1 MVMSHQEQTLL
12 SARSEGDALSERPL
26 AVLAFSG
33 GLDTTVILHWLQ
45 TNGWDVATYTANLG
59 QPDADLEAAAAKAPS
74 LGAINTHVEDLR
86 SELVDEFFMP
96 VLQMHARYEGR
107 YLLGTSIARIPTARG
122 QMRYAKNIGGNVLV
136 HGSTGKGNDQVRF
149 ESIYRVLQ
157 EDPAFRLDGFGIYAP
172 WKEPDFLARFGDGGR
187 RVMTA
192 YSQEHG
198 IPLPSGGADEGP
210 PYSQDANI
218 LHISS
223 EGRALEKPEDDH
235 RQVMFTYINRWDQTP
250 DQPERLRIHFA
261 KGRPISIELLD
272 EDRNVKG
279 KSVSI
284 GETESVVP
292 VVEYLNEV
300 GGRHGVGL
308 LDMVES
314 RYVGL
319 KSRGVYEAPAHAIL
333 LAAHEDLESLV
344 HDHRLLQEKAK
355 RALDVAENV
364 YQGKWFTHEME
375 SWLAANAVEQQR
387 VNGWSEVR
395 LFKGQV
401 LPVARSSPQSLYSE
415 ALVSFDTA
423 SAEYDPMK
431 ARGFIDI
438 QVVEQQAQMR
448 QRRELGGSNR

>member
-1 MVMSHQEQTLL
+1 L
-12 SARSEGDALSERPL
+12 ANPL

-33 GLDTTVILHWLQ
+33 GLDTTVILHWLR

-59 QPDADLEAAAAKAPS
+59 QPDADLAAAAAKARS
-74 LGAINTHVEDLR
+74 LGAVDTFVEDLR
-86 SELVDEFFMP
+86 QELVDEFFLP
-96 VLQMHARYEGR
+96 VLQLHARYEGR

-122 QMRYAKNIGGNVLV
+122 QMRYAKRIGGNILV

-149 ESIYRVLQ
+149 ETVYRVLQ
-157 EDPAFRLDGFGIYAP
+157 EDPEYTLQDFGIYAP
-172 WKEPDFLARFGDGGR
+172 WKEADFLARFGDGGR

-198 IPLPSGGADEGP
+198 IPLPSGGTDEGP
-210 PYSQDANI
+210 PYSQDANV

-223 EGRALEKPEDDH
+223 EGRALEQPADDH
-235 RQVMFTYINRWDQTP
+235 RAVLFTYINRWDATP
-250 DQPERLRIHFA
+250 DEPERLRVHFRD
-261 KGRPISIELLD
+261 GRPEAAELLNEQREPLD
-272 EDRNVKG
+272 QRVEVEPG
-279 KSVSI
+279 ASI
-284 GETESVVP
+284 LP
-292 VVEYLNEV
+292 VVEFLNAV

-344 HDHRLLQEKAK
+344 HDHRVLHEKGK
-355 RALDVAENV
+355 RALDVAEAV
-364 YQGKWFTHEME
+364 YQGRWFTQEME
-375 SWLAANAVEQQR
+375 SWLAVNAYEQQR
-387 VNGWSEVR
+387 VTGWSEVR
-395 LFKGQV
+395 LFKGGI
-401 LPVARSSPQSLYSE
+401 LPVARSSPHSLYSE

-423 SAEYDPMK
+423 SQEYDPMK

-438 QVVEQQAQMR
+438 QAVEQQAQMR
-448 QRRELGGSNR
+448 QKRSLRDE

>member
-1 MVMSHQEQTLL
+1 M
-12 SARSEGDALSERPL
+12 ADRPL

-33 GLDTTVILHWLQ
+33 GLDTTVVLHWLQ
-45 TNGWDVATYTANLG
+45 SNGWDVATYTADLG
-59 QPDADLEAAAAKAPS
+59 QPDADLEAAAAKARA
-74 LGAINTHVEDLR
+74 LGAVHTYVEDLR
-86 SELVDEFFMP
+86 GELVDEFFLP
-96 VLQMHARYEGR
+96 ILQLHARYEGR

-122 QMRYAKNIGGNVLV
+122 QMRYARSIGGNILV

-157 EDPAFRLDGFGIYAP
+157 EDPEYRLDGFGIYAP
-172 WKEPDFLARFGDGGR
+172 WKEPEFLARFGDGGR

-198 IPLPSGGADEGP
+198 IPLPSGGTDEGP

-223 EGRALEKPEDDH
+223 EGRALENPEDDH
-235 RQVMFTYINRWDQTP
+235 RQVLFTYLKRWDQTP
-250 DQPERLRIHFA
+250 EQPERLRIHFV
-261 KGRPISIELLD
+261 KGRPVRADLLD
-272 EDRNVKG
+272 EDRNLKDGGIWV
-279 KSVSI
+279 
-284 GETESVVP
+284 GEDDSVVP
-292 VVEYLNEV
+292 VVEYLNRV
-300 GGRHGVGL
+300 AGSHGVGL

-319 KSRGVYEAPAHAIL
+319 KSRGVYEAPAHHVL

-364 YQGKWFTHEME
+364 YQGKWFTQEME

-387 VNGWSEVR
+387 VTGWSEVR
-395 LFKGQV
+395 LFKGHV
-401 LPVARSSPQSLYSE
+401 LPVARSSPHSLYSE
-415 ALVSFDTA
+415 DMVSFDTA
-423 SAEYDPMK
+423 STEYDPMK

-438 QVVEQQAQMR
+438 QAVEQQAQMR
-448 QRRELGGSNR
+448 QRRGLREK

>member
-1 MVMSHQEQTLL
+1 L
-12 SARSEGDALSERPL
+12 AKPL

-33 GLDTTVILHWLQ
+33 GLDTTVILHWLRE
-45 TNGWDVATYTANLG
+45 NGWDVATYTANLG
-59 QPDADLEAAAAKAPS
+59 QPDADLSAAAEKARS
-74 LGAINTHVEDLR
+74 LGAVDTFVEDLR
-86 SELVDEFFMP
+86 HELVDEFFMP

-122 QMRYAKNIGGNVLV
+122 QMRYAKRIGGNILV

-149 ESIYRVLQ
+149 ETVYRVLQ
-157 EDPAFRLDGFGIYAP
+157 EDPRYSLQDFGIYAP
-172 WKEPDFLARFGDGGR
+172 WKETDFLARFGDGGR

-198 IPLPSGGADEGP
+198 IPLPSGGTDEGP

-235 RQVMFTYINRWDQTP
+235 RQVLFTYINRWDKT
-250 DQPERLRIHFA
+250 PERPERVRIHFE
-261 KGRPISIELLD
+261 KGLPARAELLD
-272 EDRNVKG
+272 EERNLAG
-279 KSVSI
+279 QSREAS
-284 GETESVVP
+284 GDGSALP
-292 VVEYLNEV
+292 VVEFLNTV

-344 HDHRLLQEKAK
+344 HDHRLLHDKAK
-355 RALDVAENV
+355 RSFDVAEAV
-364 YQGKWFTHEME
+364 YQGKWFTQEME

-387 VNGWSEVR
+387 VTGWSEVR
-395 LFKGQV
+395 LYKGNI
-401 LPVARSSPQSLYSE
+401 LAVARSSPHSLYSE
-415 ALVSFDTA
+415 ELVSFDTA
-423 SAEYDPMK
+423 SSQYDPTK
-431 ARGFIDI
+431 ARGFIDT
-438 QVVEQQAQMR
+438 QAVEQQAQMR
-448 QRRELGGSNR
+448 QRRSLSDS

>member
-1 MVMSHQEQTLL
+1 L
-12 SARSEGDALSERPL
+12 AKPL

-33 GLDTTVILHWLQ
+33 GLDTTVILHWLK

-59 QPDADLEAAAAKAPS
+59 QPDADLEAAAAKARD
-74 LGAINTHVEDLR
+74 LGAVDTFVEDLR
-86 SELVDEFFMP
+86 AELADEFFLP
-96 VLQMHARYEGR
+96 ILQLHARYEGR
-107 YLLGTSIARIPTARG
+107 YLLGTSIARVPTARG
-122 QMRYAKNIGGNVLV
+122 QMRYAKRIGGNVLV

-149 ESIYRVLQ
+149 ETVYRVLQ
-157 EDPAFRLDGFGIYAP
+157 EDPAYTLAGFGIYAP

-192 YSQEHG
+192 YSQEHK

-210 PYSQDANI
+210 PYSQDANL

-235 RQVMFTYINRWDQTP
+235 RQVLFTYIARWDKTP
-250 DQPERLRIHFA
+250 DKPERVRIHFL
-261 KGRPISIELLD
+261 KGKPVRAELLD
-272 EDRNVKG
+272 EDRKALGQGVEVKPDA
-279 KSVSI
+279 SI
-284 GETESVVP
+284 VP
-292 VVEYLNEV
+292 VIVFLNQV
-300 GGRHGVGL
+300 GGRHGSGL

-344 HDHRLLQEKAK
+344 HDHRLLQEKGK
-355 RALDVAENV
+355 RALDVAEAV
-364 YQGKWFTHEME
+364 YQGRWFTHEME
-375 SWLAANAVEQQR
+375 SWLAVNRVEQER
-387 VNGWSEVR
+387 VTGWSEVR
-395 LFKGQV
+395 LFKGHI
-401 LPVARSSPQSLYSE
+401 LPVARSSPNSLYSE

-423 SAEYDPMK
+423 STEYDPTK

-438 QVVEQQAQMR
+438 QAVEQQAQMR
-448 QRRELGGSNR
+448 QKRGQGDS

>member
-1 MVMSHQEQTLL
+1 
-12 SARSEGDALSERPL
+12 
-26 AVLAFSG
+26 VLAFSG
-33 GLDTTVILHWLQ
+33 GLDTTVILHWLRN
-45 TNGWDVATYTANLG
+45 NGWDVATYTANLG
-59 QPDADLEAAAAKAPS
+59 QPDADLEAAAEKARS
-74 LGAINTHVEDLR
+74 LGAVDTFIEDLR
-86 SELVDEFFMP
+86 CELVDEFFLP
-96 VLQMHARYEGR
+96 VLQLHARYEGR

-122 QMRYAKNIGGNVLV
+122 QMRYAKRIGGNVLV

-149 ESIYRVLQ
+149 ETVYRVLQ
-157 EDPAFRLDGFGIYAP
+157 EDPEFRLDGFGIYAP
-172 WKEPDFLARFGDGGR
+172 WKEADFLARFGDGGR

-192 YSQEHG
+192 YSREHG
-198 IPLPSGGADEGP
+198 IPLPSGGTDEGP
-210 PYSQDANI
+210 PYSQDANV

-223 EGRALEKPEDDH
+223 EGRALEKPDDDH
-235 RQVMFTYINRWDQTP
+235 RQVLFTYIKRWDQTP
-250 DQPERLRIHFA
+250 DQPERVRVHFA
-261 KGRPISIELLD
+261 QGRPVRVELLS
-272 EDRNVKG
+272 EDRNPKEQGV
-279 KSVSI
+279 SVEASPRPEGPGMQDARSI
-284 GETESVVP
+284 LP
-292 VVEYLNEV
+292 VVEYLNQV

-344 HDHRLLQEKAK
+344 HDHRLLQERAK

-387 VNGWSEVR
+387 VSGWSELR
-395 LFKGQV
+395 LFKGNI
-401 LPVARSSPQSLYSE
+401 LPVARFSPNSLYNE

-423 SAEYDPMK
+423 SAEYDPTK

-438 QVVEQQAQMR
+438 QAVEQQAQMR
-448 QRRELGGSNR
+448 QRRGIFDPSSGELG

>member
-1 MVMSHQEQTLL
+1 M
-12 SARSEGDALSERPL
+12 ANPL
-26 AVLAFSG
+26 AVIAFSG
-33 GLDTTVILHWLQ
+33 GLDTTVILHWLRER
-45 TNGWDVATYTANLG
+45 GWDVATYTANLG
-59 QPDADLEAAAAKAPS
+59 QPDADLEAAAAKAHS
-74 LGAINTHVEDLR
+74 MGAVDAYIEDLR
-86 SELVDEFFMP
+86 HELVDEFFLP

-122 QMRYAKNIGGNVLV
+122 QMRYARRIGGNVLV

-157 EDPAFRLDGFGIYAP
+157 EDERFSLDGFGIYAP
-172 WKEPDFLARFGDGGR
+172 WKEADFLERFGDGGR

-192 YSQEHG
+192 YSLEKG
-198 IPLPSGGADEGP
+198 IPLPSGGTDEGP

-235 RQVMFTYINRWDQTP
+235 REVLFTYLQRWDRTP
-250 DQPERLRIHFA
+250 DRPERVRIHFTN
-261 KGRPISIELLD
+261 GRPTMAELLD
-272 EDRNVKG
+272 EDRRSLGKG
-279 KSVSI
+279 AEAEATGSI
-284 GETESVVP
+284 LP
-292 VVEYLNEV
+292 VVEFLNEI
-300 GGRHGVGL
+300 GGKHGAGL

-344 HDHRLLQEKAK
+344 HSHGLLHEKGK
-355 RALDVAENV
+355 RALDVAEAV
-364 YQGKWFTHEME
+364 YQGKWFTQQME
-375 SWLAANAVEQQR
+375 SWLAVNAIEQER
-387 VNGWSEVR
+387 VTGWSEVR
-395 LFKGQV
+395 LFKGHI
-401 LPVARSSPQSLYSE
+401 LPVARSSPHSLYSE

-423 SAEYDPMK
+423 AKEYDPMK

-438 QVVEQQAQMR
+438 QSTEMQAQMR
-448 QRRELGGSNR
+448 QKRTLEP